1 MSPYFSL
8 HPHQMSTRLICVGA
22 FAALAACAS
31 TPQSTASANGSIAPS
46 LGSNV
51 STATTSAVE
60 KTREGLP
67 DAALS
72 PLEDLNL
79 RRDEIPP
86 LLEGMKSPYELSPVL
101 TCDEVEAQLARLD
114 LVLGPDWD
122 TPNPD
127 ERLRTE
133 ILADSAAEATL
144 NALASEARG
153 FIPFRGLIRRA
164 TGAAG
169 HEKKYNTAF
178 KIGAQQRAYLKGY
191 GLAKGCPPPARPDFM
206 VHPSVDED
214 IMFKG
219 DFPQPPPA
227 APTPQS
233 PPSATTLSQPTSPPI
248 QSEGLQTVP
257 PEY

>member
-8 HPHQMSTRLICVGA
+8 HPEIMSTRLLCIGA

-31 TPQSTASANGSIAPS
+31 TQPQPTPAADDSTAPSMGSS
-46 LGSNV
+46 LG
-51 STATTSAVE
+51 TATTNAME
-60 KTREGLP
+60 QTRDGLP

-86 LLEGMKSPYELSPVL
+86 LLAAMKSPYELSPVL
-101 TCDEVEAQLARLD
+101 TCGEIESQLARLD

-144 NALASEARG
+144 DALASEARG

-164 TGAAG
+164 SGAAG
-169 HEKKYNTAF
+169 HEKKYNKAF

-191 GLAKGCPPPARPDFM
+191 GLAKGCLPPARPDFM
-206 VHPSVDED
+206 AHPSADDD
-214 IMFKG
+214 ILFKG
-219 DFPQPPPA
+219 DSPQPPAA
-227 APTPQS
+227 APIPA
-233 PPSATTLSQPTSPPI
+233 PSETTVSRPTAPPI